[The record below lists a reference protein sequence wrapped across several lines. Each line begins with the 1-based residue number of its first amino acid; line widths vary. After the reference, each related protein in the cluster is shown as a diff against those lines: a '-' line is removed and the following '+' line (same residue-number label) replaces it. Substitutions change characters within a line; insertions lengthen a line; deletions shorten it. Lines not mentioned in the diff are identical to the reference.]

1 LAAVAQ
7 NRTITGKVLDGEFE
21 NEPLIGAYVV
31 AGSEKNTNT
40 VITDP
45 NGAFSITVPSE
56 TKMLTISYMG
66 YETYL
71 LKLKPN
77 VLIAAITHGT
87 SNEIPG
93 GNSTFSEG
101 DRVIVVTGG
110 RGVLHNINDI
120 FA

>member
-1 LAAVAQ
+1 MEAV
-7 NRTITGKVLDGEFE
+7 EFLVDSATR
-21 NEPLIGAYVV
+21 NCGVPL
-31 AGSEKNTNT
+31 K
-40 VITDP
+40 D
-45 NGAFSITVPSE
+45 
-56 TKMLTISYMG
+56 
-66 YETYL
+66 

-93 GNSTFSEG
+93 GNSTFTEG

-110 RGVLHNINDI
+110 RGVLQNINDI